1 MRGKIKSSC
10 KVIPKL
16 HWKYNLRYWLPRQGS
31 ASRFMCLKQTNL
43 IHGIMGRGF
52 SGNWTERLLICPAS
66 KKRISEGPSP
76 CRDIITSVSWL
87 PISSAPVNGCSSSYK
102 VAQLCL
108 LDPFGFQPFLIIF
121 FTDPFCIFSLVGLM
135 LWRIWHI
142 KKLVNN
148 KCYNFYEPKWEIA
161 NQNWFCWPVQHYHLN
176 CYNPLKKQ
184 RNFAFSIRLCRN
196 VSNCLL
202 TYTSLKILKPSN
214 TWRSKGSHM

>member
-1 MRGKIKSSC
+1 MLLISISQTTIIISHQMRGKIKSSC

-161 NQNWFCWPVQHYHLN
+161 NQNFD
-176 CYNPLKKQ
+176 
-184 RNFAFSIRLCRN
+184 FADLFSITIWI
-196 VSNCLL
+196 V
-202 TYTSLKILKPSN
+202 TIP
-214 TWRSKGSHM
+214 